1 MSDEINA
8 LRNSV
13 SSLSLVGGISR
24 LEMEIRGIGD
34 SFCLFFFFFLN
45 EKRRKEGRSA
55 VEEREDGRCTGAFSA
70 GRTDIVGNEEDLV
83 RR

>member
-34 SFCLFFFFFLN
+34 SFCLFFFF
-45 EKRRKEGRSA
+45 KRKTKEGRKERDA
-55 VEEREDGRCTGAFSA
+55 WEREDGRCTGAFSA